1 METDRIFRL
10 IPSTEVAPG
19 SRVGLAIP
27 GIVRRLDSLF
37 RAMATDYLLR
47 EQFVTGPSTLI
58 YDYVYGV
65 QLSPEQASVSDQLIY
80 SVMANR
86 PLLTRLYDRVS
97 AGDVATDRN
106 AFASQFARETAEQG
120 AH

>member
-1 METDRIFRL
+1 METDRLFRL
-10 IPSTEVAPG
+10 VPSDEVAPG
-19 SRVGLAIP
+19 TPGGLSTP

-58 YDYVYGV
+58 YNYVYGIH
-65 QLSPEQASVSDQLIY
+65 LSAEQASVSDQLIY

-86 PLLTRLYDRVS
+86 P
-97 AGDVATDRN
+97 
-106 AFASQFARETAEQG
+106 F
-120 AH
+120 